1 MEYMEVKTHVECGMT
16 WGLVKV
22 HEFGASN
29 KQHFGK

>member
-1 MEYMEVKTHVECGMT
+1 MEVKTYVEGGMT
-16 WGLVKV
+16 WGLVRV